1 MMVEYA
7 AHSALADIRR
17 LAGPVVLSGAV
28 LSVGAEEHAGFGTQ
42 AAWSA
47 TQTVRAYRVVLACEL
62 VAAVRAMRLRGER
75 PAGAALAQVFG
86 QADRELPASVADR
99 PVDDDLEIAEQLLAA
114 FAGACP
120 SA

>member
-1 MMVEYA
+1 
-7 AHSALADIRR
+7 
-17 LAGPVVLSGAV
+17 
-28 LSVGAEEHAGFGTQ
+28 
-42 AAWSA
+42 
-47 TQTVRAYRVVLACEL
+47 
-62 VAAVRAMRLRGER
+62 MRLRGER